1 MAEIQEPNQ
10 GQDALTRAAQ
20 STKPIPVEVLDFVR
34 KHNSIADLV
43 GTEKPEP
50 VTEIN
55 LPKGG
60 FDLSIGAKI
69 GIGVGAV
76 VAIAAVVFLVIF
88 LRRK

>member
-1 MAEIQEPNQ
+1 MEETQEPGQ
-10 GQDALTRAAQ
+10 GQDILVRAAQ
-20 STKPIPVEVLDFVR
+20 NTKPIPVEVQDFVR

-55 LPKGG
+55 VPHAG
-60 FDLSIGAKI
+60 FNLSVGAKI
-69 GIGVGAV
+69 GVGVGAV
-76 VAIAAVVFLVIF
+76 VAVALVIFLVIF